1 MIVSSDLDFTRL
13 AARLRESGLIVY
25 GFVI

>member
-1 MIVSSDLDFTRL
+1 MDFTRL